1 VIVTSA
7 DDIWA
12 VDTSVAVA
20 ALDQSHEFHATC
32 RAAVLAHRP
41 ALAGHAA
48 FETFSVLTRLPG
60 ALRVEPA
67 DAAAVLAQGFPEQCW
82 LDARRQTALR
92 ARLGELGLAG
102 GSVYDALVAAAAMAH
117 GRRLLSRDTRAER
130 TYQLIGVEYEW
141 VGPR

>member
-1 VIVTSA
+1 MTSA
-7 DDIWA
+7 ETAWA

-20 ALDQSHEFHATC
+20 ALDQSHEFHAVC

-67 DAAAVLAQGFPEQCW
+67 DAVAVLTQGFPEHCW
-82 LDARRQTALR
+82 LDARRQTALL
-92 ARLGELGLAG
+92 ARLGEMGLAG
-102 GSVYDALVAAAAMAH
+102 GSVYDALVASAAMAH
-117 GRRLLSRDTRAER
+117 GRRLLSRDQRAER
-130 TYQLIGVEYEW
+130 TYQLVGVDYEW

>member
-1 VIVTSA
+1 MTSA
-7 DDIWA
+7 EHGWA

-20 ALDQSHEFHATC
+20 ALDQSHEFHTAC
-32 RAAVLAHRP
+32 RAAVIAHRP

-48 FETFSVLTRLPG
+48 FESFSVLTRLPG

-67 DAAAVLAQGFPEQCW
+67 DASAVLAQAFPATCF
-82 LDARRQTALR
+82 LDARRQAALVG
-92 ARLGELGLAG
+92 RLGELGLAG

-117 GRRLLSRDTRAER
+117 GRRLLSRDARAER
-130 TYQLIGVEYEW
+130 TYRLIGVEYEW